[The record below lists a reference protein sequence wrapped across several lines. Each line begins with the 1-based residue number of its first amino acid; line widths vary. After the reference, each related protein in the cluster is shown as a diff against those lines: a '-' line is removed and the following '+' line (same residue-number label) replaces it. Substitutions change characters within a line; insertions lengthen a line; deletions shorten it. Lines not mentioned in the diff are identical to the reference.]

1 VRLPHPA
8 VCLVDGYNVQA
19 SVDATRHL
27 IVAHEI
33 TTSATTARNSPPWRT
48 RVAKQPAVRIGDRSL
63 GATSTSEHVDISRT
77 HFHPDEASRYVS
89 VCAGAYAIV
98 GGLLSFAG
106 WAADIPRL
114 TDWWGT
120 GITIKANTALGICA
134 VGVAITIAASSRR
147 MLPLVRT
154 LGFLA
159 AVLGALTLYEHITN
173 SDLGIDTLLFD
184 EPPGVAGT
192 AAPGRMGPP
201 AAASFLALGAA
212 LVFLRDGTRIRVL
225 SVALPIAVIALAT
238 LSMIGFLYGAHE
250 MYTIP
255 RLTGIAV
262 QTATMFLALGVG
274 ALVLQDDREPA
285 KTLFEHSTAGILARR
300 ILAAAFIVPLALGW
314 LRVEGQR
321 LQLYDFAF
329 GSALRTLVEIAILT
343 ALSWWVVQAMRMR
356 DRQQQRAET
365 ERQAGEQRLRIV
377 LDASAV
383 PFAILAPVRDS
394 SEAIVDFSWSYLN
407 AAAARALRRDIR
419 ELTGRRISEVLPAM
433 WRQPGLFDRYVA
445 VVLREEVHDFELHSD
460 ADGLDGW
467 YQVVASPLDGNVAVW
482 FADVT
487 MRKRHEIDL
496 RDADRRKDEFLAIL
510 AHELRNPLA
519 PIRQVAALFTKPT
532 LTEDQRQWCMEVIER
547 QVQHMSVL
555 LEDLLDVSR
564 ITRGTLELR
573 RQPTELSVLVE
584 SAVETARPF
593 IDSKRHKLTI
603 GLPPAPVH
611 LNVDPVRT
619 SQVIANL
626 LNNAAKY
633 TDAGGLIRLTAL
645 IRDND
650 FVLTV
655 TDNGIGIPK
664 QELATIFQ
672 MFSQV
677 QSARERAEGGLGI
690 GLALTK
696 GLVELHGGTVTAES
710 AGVGAG
716 SSFRIEVP
724 NARAVTSSHEVTGAT
739 ESMPVLSRRILVAD
753 DNVDAGD
760 ALAMLLRSDGH
771 DVKLVRDGDEA
782 LKVFA
787 SFNPDVVLL
796 DLGMPQ
802 VSGYEV
808 ARRLRADDSAVL
820 LIAIT
825 GWGQSA
831 DRAKSA
837 AAGFDHHLT
846 KPVDYRELA
855 KALAP
860 DVRRPRLSEGP

>member
-1 VRLPHPA
+1 V
-8 VCLVDGYNVQA
+8 V
-19 SVDATRHL
+19 
-27 IVAHEI
+27 
-33 TTSATTARNSPPWRT
+33 TSRKRFSPEE
-48 RVAKQPAVRIGDRSL
+48 V
-63 GATSTSEHVDISRT
+63 
-77 HFHPDEASRYVS
+77 SRYAS
-89 VCAGAYAIV
+89 ICAAAYAIL

-120 GITIKANTALGICA
+120 GITIKANTALGICT
-134 VGVAITIAASSRR
+134 VGVAIAIAASSWR

-159 AVLGALTLYEHITN
+159 GMLGALTLYEHVTGFA
-173 SDLGIDTLLFD
+173 LGIDTFLFD

-201 AAASFLALGAA
+201 AAASLMALGAA
-212 LVFLRDGTRIRVL
+212 LVSLNLGTRARLL
-225 SVALPIAVIALAT
+225 SVALPIVVIAMAT
-238 LSMIGFLYGAHE
+238 LSMIGFLYGAQE

-274 ALVLQDDREPA
+274 ALALQNDREPA
-285 KTLFEHSTAGILARR
+285 RTLFEQTPAGILARR

-321 LQLYDFAF
+321 LQLYEFAF
-329 GSALRTLVEIAILT
+329 GTALRTLVEIAILT
-343 ALSWWVVQAMRMR
+343 ALSWWVVHAMRMR
-356 DRQQQRAET
+356 DRQQ
-365 ERQAGEQRLRIV
+365 QRLRIV

-383 PFAILAPVRDS
+383 PFAVLEPIRDS
-394 SEAIVDFSWSYLN
+394 SDAIVDFSWSYLN
-407 AAAARALRRDIR
+407 AAAAQALRRDLD
-419 ELTGRRISEVLPAM
+419 ELTGRRVSEVLPGM
-433 WRQPGLFDRYVA
+433 WKQPGLFDRYVA
-445 VVLREEVHDFELHSD
+445 VLLRSEVHDFELHPA
-460 ADGLDGW
+460 ADGLEGW

-487 MRKRHEIDL
+487 VRKRQEIEL

-532 LTEDQRQWCMEVIER
+532 LTEGQRQWCMEVIER
-547 QVQHMSVL
+547 QVRHMSVL

-584 SAVETARPF
+584 SAVETARPL
-593 IDSKRHKLTI
+593 IESKRHNLSV

-645 IRDND
+645 VRDND

-655 TDNGIGIPK
+655 TDNGIGISK
-664 QELATIFQ
+664 QDLETVFQ

-696 GLVELHGGTVTAES
+696 GLVGLHGGTITADS
-710 AGVGAG
+710 AGVGTG
-716 SSFRIEVP
+716 SSFRIEIP
-724 NARAVTSSHEVTGAT
+724 NARAVTSSHEAT
-739 ESMPVLSRRILVAD
+739 SAAASTPVLSRRILIAD

-760 ALAMLLRSDGH
+760 SLAMLLRSDGH
-771 DVKLVRDGDEA
+771 DVKVVRDGEEA
-782 LKVFA
+782 LRVFA
-787 SFNPDVVLL
+787 AFSPDVVLL
-796 DLGMPQ
+796 DLGMPRL
-802 VSGYEV
+802 SGYEV
-808 ARRLRADDSAVL
+808 ARRLRAHDSAVL

-846 KPVDYRELA
+846 KPVDSGELA
-855 KALAP
+855 KVLMP
-860 DVRRPRLSEGP
+860 DVRRPRLASEVT

>member
-1 VRLPHPA
+1 M
-8 VCLVDGYNVQA
+8 N
-19 SVDATRHL
+19 
-27 IVAHEI
+27 I
-33 TTSATTARNSPPWRT
+33 WR
-48 RVAKQPAVRIGDRSL
+48 K
-63 GATSTSEHVDISRT
+63 
-77 HFHPDEASRYVS
+77 HFGPEKASRYAS
-89 VCAGAYAIV
+89 VCAAAYAIL

-120 GITIKANTALGICA
+120 GITIKANTAIGICV
-134 VGVAITIAASSRR
+134 VGVAIATAAASWR
-147 MLPLVRT
+147 MLPFVRA
-154 LGFLA
+154 LGFFA
-159 AVLGALTLYEHITN
+159 AMLGALTLYEHIT
-173 SDLGIDTLLFD
+173 STDLGIDTLLFD
-184 EPPGVAGT
+184 EPHGAAGT

-201 AAASFLALGAA
+201 AAASLFALGAA
-212 LVFLRDGTRIRVL
+212 LLSLRTGTRTRVL
-225 SVALPIAVIALAT
+225 SVALPITVIAMAT
-238 LSMIGFLYGAHE
+238 LSLIGFLYGAQE

-255 RLTGIAV
+255 RLTGTAM
-262 QTATMFLALGVG
+262 QTATMLLALGAG
-274 ALVLQDDREPA
+274 ALALQVEREPA
-285 KTLFEHSTAGILARR
+285 KTLFEPGSAGILARR
-300 ILAAAFIVPLALGW
+300 ILSAAFVVPLALGW

-321 LQLYDFAF
+321 LQLYEFAF
-329 GSALRTLVEIAILT
+329 GTALRTLVEIAILV

-356 DRQQQRAET
+356 DRQQQR
-365 ERQAGEQRLRIV
+365 LRIV

-383 PFAILAPVRDS
+383 PFAVLAPVRDS
-394 SEAIVDFSWSYLN
+394 SHAIVDFSWSYLN
-407 AAAARALRRDIR
+407 AAAAQALRREIG
-419 ELTGRRISEVLPAM
+419 ELTGRRVSEVLPDM
-433 WRQPGLFDRYVA
+433 WRLPGLFDRYVA
-445 VVLREEVHDFELHSD
+445 VILRGEVHDFELHS
-460 ADGLDGW
+460 AGDGLDGW
-467 YQVVASPLDGNVAVW
+467 YQVVASPLDGTVAVW

-487 MRKRHEIDL
+487 VRKRHEIEL

-519 PIRQVAALFTKPT
+519 PIRQVAALFAKPT
-532 LTEDQRQWCMEVIER
+532 LTEEQRQWCMEVVER
-547 QVQHMSVL
+547 QVRHMSVL

-584 SAVETARPF
+584 SAVETARPL
-593 IDSKRHKLTI
+593 IESKRHKLTM

-645 IRDND
+645 VRDND

-664 QELATIFQ
+664 QDLETIFQ

-696 GLVELHGGTVTAES
+696 GLVGLHGGTITAES

-716 SSFRIEVP
+716 SSFRIEIP
-724 NARAVTSSHEVTGAT
+724 NARALTSSHEATGTTA
-739 ESMPVLSRRILVAD
+739 SRPVLSRRILVAD

-760 ALAMLLRSDGH
+760 SLAMLLRGDGH
-771 DVKLVRDGDEA
+771 DVKLVRDGEEA
-782 LKVFA
+782 LKAFTT
-787 SFNPDVVLL
+787 FDPDVVLL
-796 DLGMPQ
+796 DLGMPR

-808 ARRLRADDSAVL
+808 ARRLRADGSAAL

-831 DRAKSA
+831 DRAASA

-855 KALAP
+855 RLLAP
-860 DVRRPRLSEGP
+860 DVRRPRLSSGNQ

>member
-1 VRLPHPA
+1 
-8 VCLVDGYNVQA
+8 
-19 SVDATRHL
+19 
-27 IVAHEI
+27 
-33 TTSATTARNSPPWRT
+33 
-48 RVAKQPAVRIGDRSL
+48 
-63 GATSTSEHVDISRT
+63 
-77 HFHPDEASRYVS
+77 
-89 VCAGAYAIV
+89 
-98 GGLLSFAG
+98 
-106 WAADIPRL
+106 
-114 TDWWGT
+114 
-120 GITIKANTALGICA
+120 
-134 VGVAITIAASSRR
+134 
-147 MLPLVRT
+147 M
-154 LGFLA
+154 
-159 AVLGALTLYEHITN
+159 
-173 SDLGIDTLLFD
+173 
-184 EPPGVAGT
+184 
-192 AAPGRMGPP
+192 
-201 AAASFLALGAA
+201 
-212 LVFLRDGTRIRVL
+212 
-225 SVALPIAVIALAT
+225 AT
-238 LSMIGFLYGAHE
+238 LSMIGFLYGAQA

-255 RLTGIAV
+255 RFTGIAV
-262 QTATMFLALGVG
+262 QTATMLLALGVG
-274 ALVLQDDREPA
+274 ALALQGDREPA
-285 KTLFEHSTAGILARR
+285 NTLFEDSTAGILARR
-300 ILAAAFIVPLALGW
+300 ILAAAFFVPLALGW
-314 LRVEGQR
+314 VRVEGQR
-321 LQLYDFAF
+321 LHLYDFAF
-329 GSALRTLVEIAILT
+329 GTALRTLVEIGILT
-343 ALSWWVVQAMRMR
+343 ALSWWVVQAIRMR
-356 DRQQQRAET
+356 DRQQQRAEI

-383 PFAILAPVRDS
+383 PFAVLAPVRDHS
-394 SEAIVDFSWSYLN
+394 DAIVDFSWSYLN
-407 AAAARALRRDIR
+407 AAAATALRGEIG

-445 VVLREEVHDFELHSD
+445 VILRGEVHDFELHSA

-487 MRKRHEIDL
+487 VRKRHEIEL

-547 QVQHMSVL
+547 QVRHMSVL

-584 SAVETARPF
+584 SAVETARPL

-619 SQVIANL
+619 SQMIANL

-645 IRDND
+645 VRDND

-655 TDNGIGIPK
+655 TDNGIGLPK
-664 QELATIFQ
+664 QDLETIFQ

-677 QSARERAEGGLGI
+677 PSARERAEGGLGI

-696 GLVELHGGTVTAES
+696 GLVELHGGTIAAES
-710 AGVGAG
+710 AGIGAG
-716 SSFRIEVP
+716 SSFRIEIP
-724 NARAVTSSHEVTGAT
+724 NARAATSSHEAAGAAAT
-739 ESMPVLSRRILVAD
+739 APVLSRRILVAD

-760 ALAMLLRSDGH
+760 SLAMLLRSDGH
-771 DVKLVRDGDEA
+771 DVKLVRDGQEA

-787 SFNPDVVLL
+787 AFNPDVVLL
-796 DLGMPQ
+796 DLGMPH

-808 ARRLRADDSAVL
+808 ARRLRADNSTVL

-831 DRAKSA
+831 DRTKSA
-837 AAGFDHHLT
+837 VAGFDHHLT
-846 KPVDYRELA
+846 KPVDYREVVKVLM
-855 KALAP
+855 P
-860 DVRRPRLSEGP
+860 DVRRPRLSSEAT

>member
-1 VRLPHPA
+1 VGIWRKQLSP
-8 VCLVDGYNVQA
+8 V
-19 SVDATRHL
+19 L
-27 IVAHEI
+27 I
-33 TTSATTARNSPPWRT
+33 
-48 RVAKQPAVRIGDRSL
+48 
-63 GATSTSEHVDISRT
+63 EH
-77 HFHPDEASRYVS
+77 ASRYVS
-89 VCAGAYAIV
+89 VGTALYATL

-106 WAADIPRL
+106 WAEDIPRL

-120 GITIKANTALGICA
+120 GITIKANAALGITA
-134 VGVAITIAASSRR
+134 VGMALLIAAISRKG
-147 MLPLVRT
+147 LWLVRI
-154 LGFLA
+154 LGFFA
-159 AVLGALTLYEHITN
+159 GALGALTLFEHLT
-173 SDLGIDTLLFD
+173 SHDLGIDTLLFD
-184 EPPGVAGT
+184 EPAGVAGT

-201 AAASFLALGAA
+201 AAASLAALGAA
-212 LVFLRDGTRIRVL
+212 LVVLNRGGRTRIL
-225 SVALPIAVIALAT
+225 TVALPIAVIAIGT
-238 LSMIGFLYGAHE
+238 LSMIGFFYGAQA

-262 QTATMFLALGVG
+262 QTATMFLALAVG
-274 ALVLQDDREPA
+274 TLALQSDREPA
-285 KTLFEHSTAGILARR
+285 RTLFEHSTAGILARR
-300 ILAAAFIVPLALGW
+300 ILTAAFMLPLALGW

-329 GSALRTLVEIAILT
+329 GTALRTLVEIAILAT
-343 ALSWWVVQAMRMR
+343 LSWWVVQAMRMR
-356 DRQQQRAET
+356 DRQQQR
-365 ERQAGEQRLRIV
+365 LRMV

-383 PFAILAPVRDS
+383 PFAVLEPVRDGS
-394 SEAIVDFSWSYLN
+394 DAIVDFRWSYLN
-407 AAAARALRRDIR
+407 AAAARTVRREIHQ
-419 ELTGRRISEVLPAM
+419 LTGRRISEVLPGM
-433 WRQPGLFDRYVA
+433 WSEPGLFERYMA
-445 VVLREEVHDFELHSD
+445 VVLRQEVQDFELHS
-460 ADGLDGW
+460 ASSGLAGW

-487 MRKRHEIDL
+487 ERKKHEIAL

-547 QVQHMSVL
+547 QVRHMSVL

-584 SAVETARPF
+584 SAVETARPS
-593 IDSKRHKLTI
+593 IDSKRHKLTV
-603 GLPPAPVH
+603 GLPRAPVH

-633 TDAGGLIRLTAL
+633 TNAGGLIRLTAL
-645 IRDND
+645 VRGDD

-664 QELATIFQ
+664 PEIETIFQ

-677 QSARERAEGGLGI
+677 QSARDRAEGGLGI

-696 GLVELHGGTVTAES
+696 GLVELHGGTIAAES
-710 AGVGAG
+710 AGLGAG
-716 SSFRIEVP
+716 SSFRIEIP
-724 NARAVTSSHEVTGAT
+724 NARAAMSTHAEAGVTAAL
-739 ESMPVLSRRILVAD
+739 PVLRRRILIAD

-760 ALAMLLRSDGH
+760 SLAMLLRSNGH
-771 DVKLVRDGDEA
+771 EVKVARDGDEA
-782 LKVFA
+782 LKVFGA
-787 SFNPDVVLL
+787 FNPDVVLL

-802 VSGYEV
+802 LSGYEV
-808 ARRLRADDSAVL
+808 AKRLRANNSAVL

-825 GWGQSA
+825 GWGQSS

-837 AAGFDHHLT
+837 EAGFDHHLT
-846 KPVDYRELA
+846 KPVDYSELA
-855 KALAP
+855 NALMPDAKRPHLSSHAP
-860 DVRRPRLSEGP
+860 

>member
-1 VRLPHPA
+1 VGIWRKQLSP
-8 VCLVDGYNVQA
+8 V
-19 SVDATRHL
+19 L
-27 IVAHEI
+27 I
-33 TTSATTARNSPPWRT
+33 
-48 RVAKQPAVRIGDRSL
+48 
-63 GATSTSEHVDISRT
+63 EH
-77 HFHPDEASRYVS
+77 ASRYVS
-89 VCAGAYAIV
+89 VGAATYATL

-106 WAADIPRL
+106 WAAAIPRL

-120 GITIKANTALGICA
+120 GITIKANAAIGITA
-134 VGVAITIAASSRR
+134 VGVALLIAAASRKA
-147 MLPLVRT
+147 LWLVRI
-154 LGFLA
+154 LGFFA
-159 AVLGALTLYEHITN
+159 GALGALTLSEHLTGY
-173 SDLGIDTLLFD
+173 DLGIDTLLFD
-184 EPPGVAGT
+184 EPSGVAGT

-201 AAASFLALGAA
+201 GAASLAALGVA
-212 LVFLRDGTRIRVL
+212 LLVLERGGRTRIL
-225 SVALPIAVIALAT
+225 TVALPIAVIAIGT
-238 LSMIGFLYGAHE
+238 LSMIGFFYGAQA

-262 QTATMFLALGVG
+262 QTATMFLALAVG
-274 ALVLQDDREPA
+274 TLALQSEREPTR
-285 KTLFEHSTAGILARR
+285 TLFEQSTAGILARR
-300 ILAAAFIVPLALGW
+300 ILAAAFVVPLALGW

-321 LQLYDFAF
+321 LQLYDYAF
-329 GSALRTLVEIAILT
+329 GTALRTLVEIAILAT
-343 ALSWWVVQAMRMR
+343 LSWWVVQAMRMR

-365 ERQAGEQRLRIV
+365 ERRAGEQRLRMV

-383 PFAILAPVRDS
+383 PFAILEPVRDS
-394 SEAIVDFSWSYLN
+394 SAAIVDFSWSYLN
-407 AAAARALRRDIR
+407 AAAARALRREIH
-419 ELTGRRISEVLPAM
+419 ELTGRRISEVLPGV
-433 WRQPGLFDRYVA
+433 WSEPGLFERYVA
-445 VVLREEVHDFELHSD
+445 VVLRQEVQDFELHSSSS
-460 ADGLDGW
+460 GLEGW

-487 MRKRHEIDL
+487 ERKKHEIAL

-547 QVQHMSVL
+547 QVRHMSVL

-584 SAVETARPF
+584 SALETARPS
-593 IDSKRHKLTI
+593 IDSKRHKLTV

-633 TDAGGLIRLTAL
+633 TNAGGLIRLTAL
-645 IRDND
+645 VRGND
-650 FVLTV
+650 LVLTV

-664 QELATIFQ
+664 QEIETIFQ
-672 MFSQV
+672 MFSQA
-677 QSARERAEGGLGI
+677 QSARDRAEGGLGI

-710 AGVGAG
+710 AGLGAG
-716 SSFRIEVP
+716 SSFRIEIP
-724 NARAVTSSHEVTGAT
+724 NARAAMSTHAEASAT
-739 ESMPVLSRRILVAD
+739 ASVPVLCRRVLIAD

-760 ALAMLLRSDGH
+760 SLAMLLRSNGH
-771 DVKLVRDGDEA
+771 EVKVVRDGDEA
-782 LKVFA
+782 LKVFGA
-787 SFNPDVVLL
+787 FNPDVVLL

-802 VSGYEV
+802 LSGYEV
-808 ARRLRADDSAVL
+808 AKRLRANNTAVL

-825 GWGQSA
+825 GWGRSS

-837 AAGFDHHLT
+837 EAGFDHHLT
-846 KPVDYRELA
+846 KPVDYSELA
-855 KALAP
+855 NALMP
-860 DVRRPRLSEGP
+860 DAKRPRLSSHAP

>member
-1 VRLPHPA
+1 MGDV
-8 VCLVDGYNVQA
+8 
-19 SVDATRHL
+19 TRHAGTVGRWRKQL
-27 IVAHEI
+27 
-33 TTSATTARNSPPWRT
+33 SPIL
-48 RVAKQPAVRIGDRSL
+48 V
-63 GATSTSEHVDISRT
+63 EH
-77 HFHPDEASRYVS
+77 ASRSVS
-89 VCAGAYAIV
+89 VGAALYATL

-120 GITIKANTALGICA
+120 GITIKANTAIGITA
-134 VGVAITIAASSRR
+134 VGVALLVAALSRKGFW
-147 MLPLVRT
+147 LVRI
-154 LGFLA
+154 LGFFA
-159 AVLGALTLYEHITN
+159 SALGALTLFEHLT
-173 SDLGIDTLLFD
+173 SYDLGIDTLLFD
-184 EPPGVAGT
+184 EPVGVAGT

-201 AAASFLALGAA
+201 GAASLVALGVA
-212 LVFLRDGTRIRVL
+212 LVVLKRGGRTRIL
-225 SVALPIAVIALAT
+225 TVALPIAVIAIAT
-238 LSMIGFLYGAHE
+238 LSMIGFLYGAQA
-250 MYTIP
+250 MYSIP

-262 QTATMFLALGVG
+262 QTATMFLALAVG
-274 ALVLQDDREPA
+274 ALALQSDREPA
-285 KTLFEHSTAGILARR
+285 KTLFEQSTAGILARR
-300 ILAAAFIVPLALGW
+300 ILTAAFAVPLALGW

-329 GSALRTLVEIAILT
+329 GTALRTLIEIAILAT
-343 ALSWWVVQAMRMR
+343 LSWWVVQAMRMR
-356 DRQQQRAET
+356 DRQQQRL
-365 ERQAGEQRLRIV
+365 RLV

-383 PFAILAPVRDS
+383 PFAVLEPVRDS
-394 SEAIVDFSWSYLN
+394 SDAIIDFRLSYLN
-407 AAAARALRRDIR
+407 AAAARTLRREIHQ
-419 ELTGRRISEVLPAM
+419 LTGRRISEVLPAM
-433 WRQPGLFDRYVA
+433 WSEPGLFERYVA
-445 VVLREEVHDFELHSD
+445 VVLRQEVQDFELLSS
-460 ADGLDGW
+460 ASGFDGW

-487 MRKRHEIDL
+487 ERKKHEIEL

-532 LTEDQRQWCMEVIER
+532 LTETQRQWCMEVIER
-547 QVQHMSVL
+547 QVRHMSVL

-584 SAVETARPF
+584 SAVETARPL
-593 IDSKRHKLTI
+593 IDSKRHKLTV

-633 TDAGGLIRLTAL
+633 TDAGGLVRVTAL
-645 IRDND
+645 VRGND

-664 QELATIFQ
+664 QDVETIFQ

-696 GLVELHGGTVTAES
+696 GLVELHGGTITAES
-710 AGVGAG
+710 AGLGGG
-716 SSFRIEVP
+716 SSFRIEIP
-724 NARAVTSSHEVTGAT
+724 NARAATSTQAEASAT
-739 ESMPVLSRRILVAD
+739 ASLPVLCRRILLAD

-760 ALAMLLRSDGH
+760 SLAMLLRSSGH
-771 DVKLVRDGDEA
+771 EVKVVRDGDEA
-782 LKVFA
+782 LKVFGA
-787 SFNPDVVLL
+787 FNPDVVLL
-796 DLGMPQ
+796 DLGMPRL
-802 VSGYEV
+802 SGYEV
-808 ARRLRADDSAVL
+808 AKRLRADNSAVL

-825 GWGQSA
+825 GWGQSS

-837 AAGFDHHLT
+837 QAGFDHHLT
-846 KPVDYRELA
+846 KPVDYSELA
-855 KALAP
+855 NALLP
-860 DVRRPRLSEGP
+860 DTKRPRLSSSHAP

>member
-1 VRLPHPA
+1 VQRSSPAAIPGGRRHNAWCLALAWLCSRRLELA
-8 VCLVDGYNVQA
+8 
-19 SVDATRHL
+19 ATRG
-27 IVAHEI
+27 
-33 TTSATTARNSPPWRT
+33 
-48 RVAKQPAVRIGDRSL
+48 QG
-63 GATSTSEHVDISRT
+63 GATPINVDIPRK
-77 HFHPDEASRYVS
+77 HFTPEETSRYAS
-89 VCAGAYAIV
+89 VCAAAYAIL

-114 TDWWGT
+114 ADWWGT
-120 GITIKANTALGICA
+120 GITIKANTAIGICT
-134 VGVAITIAASSRR
+134 VGVAIALAASPWRI
-147 MLPLVRT
+147 LPLVRT
-154 LGFLA
+154 LGFFA
-159 AVLGALTLYEHITN
+159 GMLGALTLYEHITS
-173 SDLGIDTLLFD
+173 SDLGIDTFLFD
-184 EPPGVAGT
+184 EPPGVAAT

-201 AAASFLALGAA
+201 AAASLLALGLA
-212 LVFLRDGTRIRVL
+212 LVLIPGSRRTRVL
-225 SVALPIAVIALAT
+225 TVALPIAVIAMAT
-238 LSMIGFLYGAHE
+238 LSIIGFLYGAQE

-262 QTATMFLALGVG
+262 QTATMLLALGVG
-274 ALVLQDDREPA
+274 ALALQVDREPA
-285 KTLFEHSTAGILARR
+285 STLFEQSTAGILARR
-300 ILAAAFIVPLALGW
+300 ILAAAYIVPLALGW

-321 LQLYDFAF
+321 LHLYDFAF
-329 GSALRTLVEIAILT
+329 GTALRTLVEIAILT
-343 ALSWWVVQAMRMR
+343 TLSWWVVQAIRMR
-356 DRQQQRAET
+356 DRQQHRAET
-365 ERQAGEQRLRIV
+365 ERQASEKRLRIV

-383 PFAILAPVRDS
+383 PFAVLAPVKDS
-394 SEAIVDFSWSYLN
+394 SDAIVDFSWSYLN
-407 AAAARALRRDIR
+407 AAAAKALRRDIG
-419 ELTGRRISEVLPAM
+419 ELAGRRISEVLPGM

-445 VVLREEVHDFELHSD
+445 VMLRGEIHDFELHSG

-487 MRKRHEIDL
+487 VRKRHEFEL

-547 QVQHMSVL
+547 QVRHMSVL

-584 SAVETARPF
+584 SAVETARPL
-593 IDSKRHKLTI
+593 IDSKRHKLTV

-645 IRDND
+645 VRGND

-655 TDNGIGIPK
+655 TDNGIGVPK
-664 QELATIFQ
+664 QCLDTIFE

-677 QSARERAEGGLGI
+677 HSARERAEGGLGI

-696 GLVELHGGTVTAES
+696 GLVGLHGGTITAES

-716 SSFRIEVP
+716 SSFRVEIP
-724 NARAVTSSHEVTGAT
+724 NARAVTSSREATGAT
-739 ESMPVLSRRILVAD
+739 ASMPVMSRRILIAD

-760 ALAMLLRSDGH
+760 SLAMLLRGDGH
-771 DVKLVRDGDEA
+771 DVKLVRDGEEA

-796 DLGMPQ
+796 DLGMPRL
-802 VSGYEV
+802 SGYEV
-808 ARRLRADDSAVL
+808 ARRLRADDSATL

-846 KPVDYRELA
+846 KPVDYRELV
-855 KALAP
+855 KVLMP
-860 DVRRPRLSEGP
+860 DVRRPRLSSEA

>member
-1 VRLPHPA
+1 MRSWQLESVAPRLPTIA
-8 VCLVDGYNVQA
+8 AINVGIWPKHLS
-19 SVDATRHL
+19 SVDA
-27 IVAHEI
+27 
-33 TTSATTARNSPPWRT
+33 
-48 RVAKQPAVRIGDRSL
+48 
-63 GATSTSEHVDISRT
+63 
-77 HFHPDEASRYVS
+77 SRYAS
-89 VCAGAYAIV
+89 LCAAAYAIV

-120 GITIKANTALGICA
+120 GITIKANTAVGICT
-134 VGVAITIAASSRR
+134 VGVAIALAASPWRV
-147 MLPLVRT
+147 LPLVRV
-154 LGFLA
+154 LGFFAGL
-159 AVLGALTLYEHITN
+159 LGALTLYEHITTL
-173 SDLGIDTLLFD
+173 DLGIDALLFD
-184 EPPGVAGT
+184 EPPGAAAT

-201 AAASFLALGAA
+201 AAASLLALGAA
-212 LVFLRDGTRIRVL
+212 LLSLKGGERIRVL
-225 SVALPIAVIALAT
+225 SIALPIAVIAMST
-238 LSMIGFLYGAHE
+238 LSTIGFMYGAQE

-262 QTATMFLALGVG
+262 QTATMFLALGAG
-274 ALVLQDDREPA
+274 TLALQVDREPA
-285 KTLFEHSTAGILARR
+285 KTLFEQSTAGILARR

-321 LQLYDFAF
+321 LQLYEFAF
-329 GSALRTLVEIAILT
+329 GTALRTLVEIAILT

-356 DRQQQRAET
+356 DRQQQR
-365 ERQAGEQRLRIV
+365 LRIV

-383 PFAILAPVRDS
+383 PFAVLAPVRDGS
-394 SEAIVDFSWSYLN
+394 DAIVDFSWSYLN
-407 AAAARALRRDIR
+407 AAAAKVLRGDIR
-419 ELTGRRISEVLPAM
+419 GLTGRRISEVLPGL
-433 WRQPGLFDRYVA
+433 WRQPGLFERYVA
-445 VVLREEVHDFELHSD
+445 VMLRGEVHDFELEPA
-460 ADGLDGW
+460 ADGLEGW

-487 MRKRHEIDL
+487 VRKRHEIEL

-532 LTEDQRQWCMEVIER
+532 LTDDQRQWCMEVIER
-547 QVQHMSVL
+547 QVRHMSVL

-584 SAVETARPF
+584 SAVETARPL
-593 IDSKRHKLTI
+593 IESKRHNLTI
-603 GLPPAPVH
+603 GLPPTSVH

-645 IRDND
+645 VRDND
-650 FVLTV
+650 FVLTI

-664 QELATIFQ
+664 KDLESIFQ

-696 GLVELHGGTVTAES
+696 GLVELHGGTISAES

-716 SSFRIEVP
+716 SSFRIEIP
-724 NARAVTSSHEVTGAT
+724 NARAVTSIHETVSA
-739 ESMPVLSRRILVAD
+739 SASRHVLSRRILIAD

-760 ALAMLLRSDGH
+760 SLALLLRSDGH
-771 DVKLVRDGDEA
+771 DVKLVRDGAEA

-787 SFNPDVVLL
+787 SFQPDVVLL
-796 DLGMPQ
+796 DLGMPHM
-802 VSGYEV
+802 SGYEV
-808 ARRLRADDSAVL
+808 ARHLRAADAAAL

-846 KPVDYRELA
+846 KPVDYSELA
-855 KALAP
+855 RVLMPSVSRA
-860 DVRRPRLSEGP
+860 RLSSEAS

>member
-1 VRLPHPA
+1 
-8 VCLVDGYNVQA
+8 
-19 SVDATRHL
+19 
-27 IVAHEI
+27 
-33 TTSATTARNSPPWRT
+33 
-48 RVAKQPAVRIGDRSL
+48 
-63 GATSTSEHVDISRT
+63 VDIWPKNFS
-77 HFHPDEASRYVS
+77 PEGASRYAS
-89 VCAGAYAIV
+89 LCAAAYAIV

-120 GITIKANTALGICA
+120 GITIKANTAIGICV
-134 VGVAITIAASSRR
+134 VGVAIAATAASWR
-147 MLPLVRT
+147 MLPFTRT
-154 LGFLA
+154 LGFFA
-159 AVLGALTLYEHITN
+159 AVLGALTLYEHITSSN
-173 SDLGIDTLLFD
+173 LGIDTLLFH
-184 EPPGVAGT
+184 EPPGAAGT

-212 LVFLRDGTRIRVL
+212 LLSLRTGTRTRVL
-225 SVALPIAVIALAT
+225 SVALPIAVIAMAT
-238 LSMIGFLYGAHE
+238 LSMIGFLYGAQE

-262 QTATMFLALGVG
+262 QTATMLLALGVA
-274 ALVLQDDREPA
+274 ALALQVDREPA
-285 KTLFEHSTAGILARR
+285 KTLFEASTAGVLARR

-321 LQLYDFAF
+321 LQLYEFAF
-329 GSALRTLVEIAILT
+329 GTALRTLIEIAILA

-356 DRQQQRAET
+356 DRQQQR
-365 ERQAGEQRLRIV
+365 LRIV

-383 PFAILAPVRDS
+383 PFAMLAPVRDRS
-394 SEAIVDFSWSYLN
+394 DAIVDFSWSYLN
-407 AAAARALRRDIR
+407 AAAARALSKEIG
-419 ELTGRRISEVLPAM
+419 ELTGRRISEALPGM
-433 WRQPGLFDRYVA
+433 WRQPGLFERYVA
-445 VVLREEVHDFELHSD
+445 VILRGEVHDFELHS
-460 ADGLDGW
+460 AEDGLDGW

-487 MRKRHEIDL
+487 VRKRHEIEL

-532 LTEDQRQWCMEVIER
+532 LTEEQRQWCMEVIER

-584 SAVETARPF
+584 SAVETARPLL
-593 IDSKRHKLTI
+593 DSKRHKLTM
-603 GLPPAPVH
+603 GLPPTPVH

-664 QELATIFQ
+664 QDLQTIFQ

-696 GLVELHGGTVTAES
+696 GLVGLHGGTITAES

-716 SSFRIEVP
+716 SSFRIEIP
-724 NARAVTSSHEVTGAT
+724 NARAVTSSHEVTSAT
-739 ESMPVLSRRILVAD
+739 ASSPVLSRRILIAD

-760 ALAMLLRSDGH
+760 SLAMLLRGDGH
-771 DVKLVRDGDEA
+771 DVKLVRDGEEA
-782 LKVFA
+782 LNVFA
-787 SFNPDVVLL
+787 AFNPDVVLL
-796 DLGMPQ
+796 DLGMPR

-808 ARRLRADDSAVL
+808 ARRLRENDSAVL
-820 LIAIT
+820 LVAIT

-831 DRAKSA
+831 DRAASA

-855 KALAP
+855 KVLMP
-860 DVRRPRLSEGP
+860 DSKRPRLSSEAT

>member
-1 VRLPHPA
+1 VGIWRKQLSP
-8 VCLVDGYNVQA
+8 V
-19 SVDATRHL
+19 L
-27 IVAHEI
+27 I
-33 TTSATTARNSPPWRT
+33 
-48 RVAKQPAVRIGDRSL
+48 
-63 GATSTSEHVDISRT
+63 EH
-77 HFHPDEASRYVS
+77 ASRYVS
-89 VCAGAYAIV
+89 VGAAIYATL

-120 GITIKANTALGICA
+120 GITIKANAAIGITA
-134 VGVAITIAASSRR
+134 VGMALLMAAATRKG
-147 MLPLVRT
+147 LWLVRI
-154 LGFLA
+154 LGFFA
-159 AVLGALTLYEHITN
+159 GALGALTLSEHLTGY
-173 SDLGIDTLLFD
+173 DLGIDTLLFD
-184 EPPGVAGT
+184 EPAGAAAT

-201 AAASFLALGAA
+201 AAASLAALGAA
-212 LVFLRDGTRIRVL
+212 LMLLERDRRTRIL
-225 SVALPIAVIALAT
+225 TVALPIAVIAIGT
-238 LSMIGFLYGAHE
+238 LSMIGFFYGAQA

-262 QTATMFLALGVG
+262 QTATMFLALGSSTL
-274 ALVLQDDREPA
+274 ALQSDREPTR
-285 KTLFEHSTAGILARR
+285 TLFEQSTAGILARR
-300 ILAAAFIVPLALGW
+300 ILAAAFMVPLALGW

-329 GSALRTLVEIAILT
+329 GTALRTLIEIAILAT
-343 ALSWWVVQAMRMR
+343 LSWWVVQAMRMR
-356 DRQQQRAET
+356 DRQQQRAEA
-365 ERQAGEQRLRIV
+365 ERQAGEQRLRMVI
-377 LDASAV
+377 DASAV
-383 PFAILAPVRDS
+383 PFTVLEPVLDS
-394 SEAIVDFSWSYLN
+394 SGAIVDFSWSYLN
-407 AAAARALRRDIR
+407 AAAARTLRREIQ
-419 ELTGRRISEVLPAM
+419 EFTGRRISEVLPGM
-433 WRQPGLFDRYVA
+433 WSEPGLFERYVA
-445 VVLREEVHDFELHSD
+445 VVLRQEVQDFELQSTSS
-460 ADGLDGW
+460 GLEGW

-487 MRKRHEIDL
+487 ERKKHEIAL

-547 QVQHMSVL
+547 QVRHMSVL

-584 SAVETARPF
+584 SAVETARPL
-593 IDSKRHKLTI
+593 IDSKRHKLTV

-633 TDAGGLIRLTAL
+633 TNSGGLIRLAAWV
-645 IRDND
+645 RDDD

-664 QELATIFQ
+664 REVETIFQ

-677 QSARERAEGGLGI
+677 QSARDRAEGGLGI

-710 AGVGAG
+710 AGLGAG
-716 SSFRIEVP
+716 SSFRIEIP
-724 NARAVTSSHEVTGAT
+724 NARAAISTHAEASAT
-739 ESMPVLSRRILVAD
+739 ESVPVLCRRILIAD
-753 DNVDAGD
+753 DNADAGD
-760 ALAMLLRSDGH
+760 SLAMLLRSNGH
-771 DVKLVRDGDEA
+771 EVKVARDGDEA
-782 LKVFA
+782 LKIFGA
-787 SFNPDVVLL
+787 FNPDVALL
-796 DLGMPQ
+796 DLGMPRL
-802 VSGYEV
+802 SGYEV
-808 ARRLRADDSAVL
+808 AKRLRANNSTVL

-825 GWGQSA
+825 GWGQSS

-837 AAGFDHHLT
+837 EAGFDHHLT

-855 KALAP
+855 NALMP
-860 DVRRPRLSEGP
+860 DAKRAVRRQIST

>member
-1 VRLPHPA
+1 
-8 VCLVDGYNVQA
+8 
-19 SVDATRHL
+19 
-27 IVAHEI
+27 
-33 TTSATTARNSPPWRT
+33 
-48 RVAKQPAVRIGDRSL
+48 
-63 GATSTSEHVDISRT
+63 VDIWPKNFS
-77 HFHPDEASRYVS
+77 PEGASRYATA
-89 VCAGAYAIV
+89 CAAAYAIV

-120 GITIKANTALGICA
+120 GITIKANTAIGICI
-134 VGVAITIAASSRR
+134 VGVAIAAAAASWR
-147 MLPLVRT
+147 MLPFART
-154 LGFLA
+154 LGFFA
-159 AVLGALTLYEHITN
+159 GVLGALTLYEHITS
-173 SDLGIDTLLFD
+173 SDLGIDTLLFH
-184 EPPGVAGT
+184 EPPGAAGT

-212 LVFLRDGTRIRVL
+212 LLSLRTGTRTRVL
-225 SVALPIAVIALAT
+225 SVALPIAVIAMAT
-238 LSMIGFLYGAHE
+238 LSMIGFLYGAQE

-262 QTATMFLALGVG
+262 QTATMLLALGVG
-274 ALVLQDDREPA
+274 ALALQVDREPA
-285 KTLFEHSTAGILARR
+285 KTLFESSTAGVLARR

-321 LQLYDFAF
+321 LQLYEFAF
-329 GSALRTLVEIAILT
+329 GTALRTLIEIAILA

-356 DRQQQRAET
+356 DRQQQR
-365 ERQAGEQRLRIV
+365 LRVV

-383 PFAILAPVRDS
+383 PFAMLAPVRDRS
-394 SEAIVDFSWSYLN
+394 DAIVDFSWSYLN
-407 AAAARALRRDIR
+407 AAAAMALSKEID
-419 ELTGRRISEVLPAM
+419 ELTGRRISEALPGM

-445 VVLREEVHDFELHSD
+445 VILRGEVHDFELHS
-460 ADGLDGW
+460 AEDGLDGW

-487 MRKRHEIDL
+487 VRKRHEIEL

-532 LTEDQRQWCMEVIER
+532 LTEEQRQWCVEVIER

-573 RQPTELSVLVE
+573 RQPTELSVLME
-584 SAVETARPF
+584 SAVETARPLL
-593 IDSKRHKLTI
+593 DSKRHKLTM
-603 GLPPAPVH
+603 GLPPTPVH

-619 SQVIANL
+619 SQMIANL

-664 QELATIFQ
+664 QDLQTIFQ

-696 GLVELHGGTVTAES
+696 GLVGLHGGTITAES

-716 SSFRIEVP
+716 SSFRIEIP
-724 NARAVTSSHEVTGAT
+724 NARAVTSSHEVTSAT
-739 ESMPVLSRRILVAD
+739 ASSPVLSRRILIAD

-760 ALAMLLRSDGH
+760 SLAMLLRGDGH
-771 DVKLVRDGDEA
+771 DVKLVRDGEEA
-782 LKVFA
+782 LNVFA
-787 SFNPDVVLL
+787 AFNPDVVLL
-796 DLGMPQ
+796 DLGMPR

-808 ARRLRADDSAVL
+808 ARRLRENDSAVL
-820 LIAIT
+820 LVAIT

-831 DRAKSA
+831 DRAASA

-855 KALAP
+855 KVLVP
-860 DVRRPRLSEGP
+860 DSKRPRLSSEAT